1 MSPNATIIELLQ
13 RVEDAGSV
21 SNLFAALGY
30 RQLHHE
36 LGSKLSV
43 VASWHGFKVL
53 CMEADN
59 SAEAAKQIARKSQ
72 SLGER
77 ALAVGLGSHTIAL
90 TAPRIGVPGITRTL
104 SLSLEAPTTYALNQL
119 QLLRPAGNTTA
130 LAHSLRVAEVLDS
143 EPAGDRFF
151 HAFRRIFERMVGECD
166 STMPEDDRRILA
178 LLALTRLLFLYFVQ
192 AKGWLNEQQD
202 YLRTLFDKTLI
213 QRKSFHRHALR
224 PLFFGTLNKPL
235 EERAHIPNLGTIP
248 YLNGGLFEPHALE
261 RRWARVTFTNELWRD
276 AFDELFER
284 FRFCVREASEVDAI
298 APDMLGRIFERLG
311 QKERLSTGTFYTPEI
326 IVKRLV
332 DATIEAFLIGKN
344 GLSSCAAQQVVAG
357 ESLDLPSAR
366 AARKAIR
373 ELRLLDPA
381 VGSGAFLLGALKSLT
396 QINLSLSLRKRPDSL
411 SQIRRRVL
419 RENLLGVDINPIA
432 VRLAELRLWLAIVA
446 DDPQT
451 DIKRVEPLPNLNGI
465 LRQGDTLVDPL
476 GSARALGYWRNSNT
490 TRSFAEIQRCR
501 LLLFDARGND
511 RKTAL
516 TQLRSTECSL
526 ARELLNGAASR
537 VEHAITELENVSNG
551 KNLFGR
557 KSGLTST
564 QRETYRW
571 LLEKRREL
579 AESLGSV
586 EHGQLPFFSFEVH
599 SPETMSDGGFDV
611 VVGNPPWVR
620 AERLSP
626 ARRSLLQQRFSWWRT
641 HGTSGYAHQPD
652 LSVAFLQRAFELA
665 APGGAIGMLIPSK
678 VTTANYARVA
688 RSHLVQETEIQ
699 YLHRVPGTE
708 ASSFGATTYPLAL
721 VAKKTRPTKSSTV
734 YCGFDRKKS
743 IRQSRL
749 SSDGPWILLDAAG
762 MRAIDRFQRSG
773 APLCEFTKPS
783 LGIKTGADRIL
794 VGTVELRSADT
805 SIVRFG
811 DDRLTVENSVLRPAL
826 RGRDISAF
834 QHTSRRVIIWGYDE
848 TGQLLGRL
856 PPLASRHIES
866 HYSELCQR
874 VDYTRGPPW
883 ILFRTRIALEPA
895 LAVWSDISRIPRAVV
910 LENSHAT
917 PIPLNTCYAAG
928 HRDATVVHAIATV
941 INTTWTS
948 ALVRVTADE
957 ARGGY
962 RRLNA
967 RVAQQIPLPTTRS
980 SLELLALISKQAH
993 QGNADRDKID
1003 ETVAKVLDLPRS
1015 TQDTLRAI
1023 ANDRS

>member
-13 RVEDAGSV
+13 RVEGAGGV

-36 LGSKLSV
+36 LSHKLSV
-43 VASWHGFKVL
+43 VASWRGFKVL
-53 CMEADN
+53 CMEADT
-59 SAEAAKQIARKSQ
+59 SVEAARQIARKSQ

-77 ALAVGLGSHTIAL
+77 ALAVGLSSQTIAL

-151 HAFRRIFERMVGECD
+151 HAFRRIFERMVAECD

-366 AARKAIR
+366 AAQKAIS

-396 QINLSLSLRKRPDSL
+396 QINLSLSLSKRPDSL

-419 RENLLGVDINPIA
+419 RENLLGVDIDPIA

-446 DDPQT
+446 DDPQI

-465 LRQGDTLVDPL
+465 LRQGDTLMDPL
-476 GSARALGYWRNSNT
+476 GSASAHGYWRNSNT

-501 LLLFDARGND
+501 VLLFDARGND
-511 RKTAL
+511 RKAAL
-516 TQLRSTECSL
+516 TQLRRTECSL
-526 ARELLNGAASR
+526 ARELLNGAAGR
-537 VEHAITELENVSNG
+537 IEHALTELENVSTG

-557 KSGLTST
+557 RSGLTSA

-586 EHGQLPFFSFEVH
+586 ERGQLPFFSFEVH
-599 SPETMSDGGFDV
+599 SPETMSNGGFDV

-626 ARRSLLQQRFSWWRT
+626 TQRSLLQQRFSWWRT

-688 RSHLVQETEIQ
+688 RSHIGRETEIQ

-721 VAKKTRPTKSSTV
+721 VAKKTRPTKSSIV
-734 YCGFDRKKS
+734 YCGFNRKKS

-749 SSDGPWILLDAAG
+749 SSE
-762 MRAIDRFQRSG
+762 

-783 LGIKTGADRIL
+783 IGIKTGADRIL

-805 SIVRFG
+805 SVVRFG
-811 DDRLTVENSVLRPAL
+811 DDRLTVENSVLRSAL

-834 QHTSRRVIIWGYDE
+834 QHTSRRVIMWGYDE

-874 VDYTRGPPW
+874 VDYTGGPAW

-895 LAVWSDISRIPRAVV
+895 LAVWSDISRVPRAVV

-928 HRDATVVHAIATV
+928 HRDATVVHAIACV

-980 SLELLALISKQAH
+980 SLELLASISKQAH
-993 QGNADRDKID
+993 QGNADRDKVD

-1015 TQDTLRAI
+1015 TQDTLRQI